1 MRILIENQLAK
12 KKNTHTPNDETGI
25 LEKRD
30 ASGGG
35 MHESHNSKNEIDRKT
50 TTKNMSMTVKK
61 KRKKEKNRC
70 STEWKTYIY
79 IIKSAVA
86 NKTSKLPF
94 LLQP

>member
-12 KKNTHTPNDETGI
+12 KKTHTPNDETGI

-35 MHESHNSKNEIDRKT
+35 MHESHNSKNEKDRKT

-61 KRKKEKNRC
+61 KKKERKK
-70 STEWKTYIY
+70 
-79 IIKSAVA
+79 
-86 NKTSKLPF
+86 
-94 LLQP
+94 